1 MLPGVLSGRLRR
13 LDRDTAHDGTAAL
26 RHAAPATILGAALI
40 AIPAVT
46 KPFVFQMADEAFD
59 SMPYELRAS
68 EGIASL
74 GCKVLMFV
82 WLTRGWAFHHTKYFS
97 HKTITLSPHL

>member
-46 KPFVFQMADEAFD
+46 KVFQMADEAFD
-59 SMPYELRAS
+59 SMPCELRAS

-74 GCKVLMFV
+74 GCEVLMFV
-82 WLTRGWAFHHTKYFS
+82 WLTRGWGFHHTKYFS
-97 HKTITLSPHL
+97 HKTITLSPQL

>member
-46 KPFVFQMADEAFD
+46 KVFQMADEAFD
-59 SMPYELRAS
+59 SMPASCGRAK
-68 EGIASL
+68 GL
-74 GCKVLMFV
+74 
-82 WLTRGWAFHHTKYFS
+82 HHSGAKY
-97 HKTITLSPHL
+97 